1 MPIFV
6 SLLDSEMLKLG
17 NDLFFPS
24 TMREQPYE
32 LLVQRIKLHLAP
44 RKKVIPQRCRFLK
57 RIQLEN
63 ESVSE
68 YLRELRHLAIYCTF
82 GEMLEVMLRDRFVA
96 GIKSESLQKKL
107 LQEDDDVTLD
117 RVFSIAVS
125 FELAEQNAKELQ
137 DGLVAKMDI
146 VPGGNRKN
154 EARRGWQHGP
164 GMQRRETICFR
175 CGEKNSHLA
184 PACPH
189 ETKSCFKCRR
199 IGHLSRV
206 CKTGKSV
213 PDFGYAQDEL
223 IYSVQGDTDAKI
235 NLHVDEYQ
243 LCFVVDTGSPV
254 TLIPKTIY
262 EKYWKDG
269 KLSPSYLR
277 LRSFCGNPIK
287 IVGERRVFVKEA
299 NQDLRL
305 IVVDEDISIFLL
317 GREWLKGLNLDFSR
331 LLNIRQAR
339 SLPFSLKK
347 KVENE
352 IDGMVNEGILQ
363 PIEYANWAAPIV
375 PVLKKDGSL
384 RICGDFRCTANKAIE
399 LDKYPLPSID
409 EIFSKLSGNTVFS
422 SLDLSRA
429 YLQVRLSEE
438 AKRVVN
444 INTTKGLFAFKRLP
458 YGVAVAP
465 NKFQREMDNLF
476 ADMSGVACYIDDI
489 LVAGKDHRDHEQK
502 LELVFKRLQEK
513 GLRLNKDKCKFAVN
527 AVEYLGFKIDKKKG
541 LHPISSK
548 IEAVVEAPEPTNV
561 SQLRSFIGLLMYYS
575 RFIRNIADI
584 LAPFYHL
591 LKNNSK
597 WNWTGEHRI
606 LFAKCKALLTNESV
620 LAHYDATR
628 ELVLACDA
636 SSYGLGVVL
645 SHRNDRKEETPI
657 AFASR
662 TLTEA
667 ERRYSQLE
675 KEALSIIFGC
685 EKFRQYLLGREFV
698 LITDNRPLMHIFSPQ
713 KPIPI
718 CAASRIKRW
727 SLKLSAFKYT
737 VEFRKTYDN
746 GNADALSRLPLVSK
760 TTESLDEDQVLLLRK
775 RSEVPFS
782 FQDVAF
788 ETRRDKLLSI
798 VLRNVRENNWQIPK
812 VSQENPLY
820 SYYRIKD
827 ELSCEFGC
835 LQWRERV
842 VIPQKLRS
850 LILNDLHE
858 MHLGMVKMKMIAR
871 RYFWWPGIDKNIEE
885 LARDCRIC
893 QESASM
899 PPSTISEWTWPEK
912 PWHRLHLDLAGSF
925 MGRMFMVLVDAYTK
939 WLEIVIIKDI
949 TSRTI
954 IGHLREIFARFG
966 LPELLVTDNGRQ
978 FVSSEFE
985 EFTKINSIRHTKTS
999 PYNPSTNGLA
1009 ERYRFLFAH
1018 RAFPQ
1023 TVLKESPAELLMK
1036 RNLRSRFSNLIPKM
1050 AKVGEVYHD
1059 AMRKQ
1064 KHFAVGSDVYFRN
1077 FANGPKWKRGRIM
1090 ELLSSRHYLIED
1102 EGRYVKRHIN
1112 QLRTVIKKEVP
1123 EVRDL
1128 VLPGTSRDFILPGT
1142 SRDHPGLGGQE
1153 KTREEAPEVDEELKG
1168 AESSAQEDTPEPEPG
1183 PAAAAVPV
1191 PVPRLEQFL
1200 ILEEASEEKKKAYL
1214 LTLIGGKA
1222 YDTLKN
1228 VCSPKL
1234 PKEYKYEELIENLV
1248 EYFSPRRSI
1257 IVERFMFFGRI
1268 QKETESVSE
1277 YLVEIKRLASTCG
1290 FGEFLKESLRDKL
1303 VCGLRD
1309 AKIQRRILSE
1319 GDVPLA
1325 RVVEI
1330 ALSMEAAEKNTR
1342 IFHVNEPADS
1352 VDKIRAEVRNRYD
1365 RVQKRK
1371 CIHCGR
1377 LHKDLCRFREATCFR
1392 CGKRGH
1398 LATIC
1403 RSRGEHTSEKQVS
1416 RFLNQRKINQIEDQE
1431 EEEEESVQRMVFMRT
1446 YDYRVKYAT
1455 NDPPYV
1461 IKVRVEDT
1469 LMTFEIDTGS
1479 CLTSIS
1485 EKDFKRYLPDVQVKE
1500 AGIIVKTYDGI
1511 VVPILGEIDVKVDF
1525 RRTIAKLRAIV
1536 VRGERKAL
1544 LGREWINVLKIGNY
1558 FVNQMPLEDTL
1569 AELLSEHQVVFG
1581 ETTDPI
1587 KGFTFAV
1594 NIQDVNPIFHK
1605 ARPVPFA
1612 IRTAVNEVL
1621 ERMVEKDYLYQ
1632 VPSSKWATS
1641 VVVVPKKNKEF
1652 RICCDFKVTLNRFL
1666 DTAAY
1671 PLPTQQDLFSVLAR
1685 GKYFSKLD
1693 LSNAYLQ
1700 LEKHNIKLKREKCEY
1715 LRREIQYLGHLIKE
1729 DGIRPLEDK
1738 IQGLQKAKSPT
1749 NVSELR
1755 SFLGLVN
1762 YYGKFI
1768 PNLPELLE
1776 PLHKLLKKNSYWKWT
1791 GECEEAIS
1799 ECKKRIT
1806 SDRVL
1811 VPYDATLPLSL
1822 ATDASQIGVGAVLSH
1837 VIEGQ
1842 EKPIMFASRTLS
1854 GAERNYSQIERE
1866 ALAIIYGVTKF
1877 HQFIY
1882 GRQFTLITDHKPLVS
1897 ILGPRAGIPT
1907 LSTSRLQRWGL
1918 TLAAYTY
1925 EIKFRRTQDHG
1936 NADLLSRLPVES
1948 DEKPVLNQTF
1958 ILSYVE
1964 DLPVTA
1970 AEIGVETK
1978 KDEVLSVVKRYTQQ
1992 GWPERVGEYLRPYF
2006 QRKLELTMDGECLL
2020 CVWGM
2025 RVIIPSSL
2033 RKNMLSCLHETHSGM
2048 GKMKAVARSHFWW
2061 PNLDNQIE
2069 CMVNGCKN
2077 CQQTQTG
2084 PSKVNWRPWVWATKP
2099 WQRIH
2104 MDFAFKDGVNLLI
2117 VVDSHSKWVEAIPMR
2132 EITARKTIEQLRR
2145 LFSAYGLP
2153 EEVVSDNGPQFTG
2166 SNDLAERAVQLIK
2179 MALEKNKRK
2188 FEDTIQDTL
2197 SRILLTYRCTPHET
2211 TGKTPSEL
2219 FMGRSLRTRLTLI
2232 HQSLDNR
2239 VRERQARQM
2248 RYDRGRGQE
2257 EFEVDDKVWCKN
2269 FRGVGWI
2276 PGRIVGRKGS
2286 RVYTVLINGQV
2297 KTYHRDQI
2305 WRRWTSGEDGDE
2317 AREKKE
2323 EEDDPI
2329 WMAPE
2334 SMNSR
2339 RDRES
2344 FSSETAGLPQDPV
2357 SGDQGVEIESSPRES
2372 ACSSDREARTEER
2385 PLPRRNPP
2393 RDWRPPLAAV
2403 LAQTRSSE
2411 RTEAELPPFD
2421 GSYSARQ
2428 FFQSYDRKMDDAH
2441 VDAPDKLLRLPN
2453 YLTRQ
2458 PLELFRKLR
2467 LATQSY
2473 FRVRQTLTDLY
2484 PESSE
2489 ASFAKYFA
2497 MKLAGQADLETYYRE
2512 KTAMGLQLGLPQ
2524 EVILETL
2531 TEGLPLSDQRLV
2543 RVVPPES
2550 LGEWFRLAQRIHG
2563 PNVPT
2568 ARHREEQPPTM
2579 SGPYPSTP
2587 RRTGAWTA
2595 PTPPSNCKFCGARH
2609 WHSECR
2615 YRPAPTQHANARAV
2629 QTAPTQHANARA
2641 VQTAPIQQHARC
2653 PTPPPHAEDVQAAQ
2667 AFRK

>member
-1 MPIFV
+1 MMTETGELAECLILNHQLFQPDHRGVKMPLKPESIYYPYIQQGPFIILHNISRLSFPEQAQLAIAAHSPFHLVNPYITGYQKPRCYSSLMRYSTVEEDRNLSEREANRMSGSSVIVPFGFFRPGEESFEIFVQRFEAAFEANALEEKRRMPIFV

-32 LLVQRIKLHLAP
+32 LLIQRIKLHLAP

-57 RIQLEN
+57 RIQLES

-68 YLRELRHLAIYCTF
+68 YLRELRHLAMDCTF

-146 VPGGNRKN
+146 VPGGNRKI

-175 CGEKNSHLA
+175 CGEKNSHLV

-189 ETKSCFKCRR
+189 KTKSCFKCKR
-199 IGHLSRV
+199 IGHLSWCAKRKKVENEIDGMVNEGILQPIEYANWAAPIVPVLKKDGSLRICGDFRCTANKAIELDKYPLPSIDEIFSKLSGNTVFSSLDLSRAYLQVRLSEEAKRV
-206 CKTGKSV
+206 VNINTTKGLFAFKRLPYGVAVAPNKFQREMDNLFADMSGVACYIDDILVAGKDHRDHEQKLELVFKRLQEKGLRLNKDKCKYAVNAVEYLGFKIDKKGLHPISSKIEAVVEAPEPTNIYKKYCRYFGALLSPLKKNSKWNWTGEHRILFAKCKALLTNESVLAHYDATRELVLACDASIYGLGVVLSHRNDRKEETPIAFASRTLTEAERRYSQLEKEALSIIFGCEKFRQYLLGREFVLITDNRPLMHIFSPQKSIPICAASRIKRWSLKLSAFKYTVEFRKTDDNGNADALSRLPLVSKTTESLDEDQVLLLRKMSEV
-213 PDFGYAQDEL
+213 PFSFQDVAVETRRDKLLSIVLRNVRENNWIKDELSCEFGCLQWRERVVIPQKLRSSILNDLHEMHLGMVKMKMIARRYFWWPGIDKNIEELARDCRICQESASMPPSTISEWTWPEKPWHRLHLDLAGPFMGRMFMVLVDAYTKWLEIVIIKDITSRTIIGHLREIFGRSLPDLDYLNFCTNGLAERYVREFKNSLRKNQGKDSVEINLQRFLFAHRAFPQTVLKESPAELLMKRNLRSRFSNLIPKMAKVGEVYHDAMRKQKHFAVGSEVYFRNFANGPKWKRGRIMELLSSRHYLIEDEGRYVKRHINQLRPVIKKEVPEVRDLALPGTSRDFILPGTSRDHPGLGGQEKTREEAPEVDEELKGAESSAQEDTPEPEPGPAAAAVPVRSPRPQRSRRPPEPEPGPAAVPVPVEEDRNLSEREANRMSGSSVIVPFGFFRPGEESFEIFVQRFEAAFEANALEEKRRMPIFVSLLDSELLKLGNDLFFPSTMREQPYELLIQRIKLHLAPRKKVIPQRCRFLKRIQLESESVSEYLRELRHLAMDCTFGEMLEVMLRDRFVAGIKSESLQKKLLQEDDDVTLDRVFSIAVSFELAEQNAKELQDGLVAKMDIVPGGNRKIEARRGWQHGPGMQRRETICFRCGEKNSHLDKL

-235 NLHVDEYQ
+235 DLHVDEYQ

-287 IVGERRVFVKEA
+287 IIGERRVFVKEA

-305 IVVDEDISIFLL
+305 IVVDEDISIVLL

-331 LLNIRQAR
+331 LLNIRQ
-339 SLPFSLKK
+339 K

-527 AVEYLGFKIDKKKG
+527 AVEYLGFKIDKKG

-548 IEAVVEAPEPTNV
+548 IEAVVEAPEPTNIYKKYC
-561 SQLRSFIGLLMYYS
+561 RYFGALLS
-575 RFIRNIADI
+575 
-584 LAPFYHL
+584 P
-591 LKNNSK
+591 LKKNSK

-636 SSYGLGVVL
+636 SIYGLGVVL

-713 KPIPI
+713 KSIPI

-737 VEFRKTYDN
+737 VEFRKTDDN

-775 RSEVPFS
+775 MSEVPFS
-782 FQDVAF
+782 FQDVAV

-812 VSQENPLY
+812 VSQENPLC

-850 LILNDLHE
+850 SILNDLHE

-912 PWHRLHLDLAGSF
+912 PWHRLHLDLAGPF

-954 IGHLREIFARFG
+954 IGHLREIFGRS
-966 LPELLVTDNGRQ
+966 LPDLDYLN
-978 FVSSEFE
+978 FC
-985 EFTKINSIRHTKTS
+985 
-999 PYNPSTNGLA
+999 TNGLA
-1009 ERYRFLFAH
+1009 ERYVREFKNSLRKNQGKDSVEINLQRFLFAH

-1064 KHFAVGSDVYFRN
+1064 KHFAVGSEVYFRN

-1112 QLRTVIKKEVP
+1112 QLRPVIKKEVP

-1128 VLPGTSRDFILPGT
+1128 ALPGTSRDFILPGT

-1191 PVPRLEQFL
+1191 RSPRPQRSRRPPEPEPGPAAVPVPVR
-1200 ILEEASEEKKKAYL
+1200 
-1214 LTLIGGKA
+1214 
-1222 YDTLKN
+1222 
-1228 VCSPKL
+1228 
-1234 PKEYKYEELIENLV
+1234 
-1248 EYFSPRRSI
+1248 SPRPQRS
-1257 IVERFMFFGRI
+1257 
-1268 QKETESVSE
+1268 
-1277 YLVEIKRLASTCG
+1277 
-1290 FGEFLKESLRDKL
+1290 
-1303 VCGLRD
+1303 
-1309 AKIQRRILSE
+1309 RRPP
-1319 GDVPLA
+1319 D
-1325 RVVEI
+1325 
-1330 ALSMEAAEKNTR
+1330 
-1342 IFHVNEPADS
+1342 
-1352 VDKIRAEVRNRYD
+1352 
-1365 RVQKRK
+1365 
-1371 CIHCGR
+1371 R
-1377 LHKDLCRFREATCFR
+1377 LH
-1392 CGKRGH
+1392 
-1398 LATIC
+1398 
-1403 RSRGEHTSEKQVS
+1403 
-1416 RFLNQRKINQIEDQE
+1416 
-1431 EEEEESVQRMVFMRT
+1431 
-1446 YDYRVKYAT
+1446 
-1455 NDPPYV
+1455 
-1461 IKVRVEDT
+1461 
-1469 LMTFEIDTGS
+1469 
-1479 CLTSIS
+1479 
-1485 EKDFKRYLPDVQVKE
+1485 
-1500 AGIIVKTYDGI
+1500 
-1511 VVPILGEIDVKVDF
+1511 
-1525 RRTIAKLRAIV
+1525 
-1536 VRGERKAL
+1536 
-1544 LGREWINVLKIGNY
+1544 
-1558 FVNQMPLEDTL
+1558 
-1569 AELLSEHQVVFG
+1569 
-1581 ETTDPI
+1581 
-1587 KGFTFAV
+1587 
-1594 NIQDVNPIFHK
+1594 
-1605 ARPVPFA
+1605 
-1612 IRTAVNEVL
+1612 
-1621 ERMVEKDYLYQ
+1621 
-1632 VPSSKWATS
+1632 
-1641 VVVVPKKNKEF
+1641 
-1652 RICCDFKVTLNRFL
+1652 
-1666 DTAAY
+1666 
-1671 PLPTQQDLFSVLAR
+1671 
-1685 GKYFSKLD
+1685 
-1693 LSNAYLQ
+1693 
-1700 LEKHNIKLKREKCEY
+1700 
-1715 LRREIQYLGHLIKE
+1715 
-1729 DGIRPLEDK
+1729 
-1738 IQGLQKAKSPT
+1738 
-1749 NVSELR
+1749 
-1755 SFLGLVN
+1755 
-1762 YYGKFI
+1762 YY
-1768 PNLPELLE
+1768 
-1776 PLHKLLKKNSYWKWT
+1776 
-1791 GECEEAIS
+1791 
-1799 ECKKRIT
+1799 
-1806 SDRVL
+1806 
-1811 VPYDATLPLSL
+1811 
-1822 ATDASQIGVGAVLSH
+1822 
-1837 VIEGQ
+1837 
-1842 EKPIMFASRTLS
+1842 
-1854 GAERNYSQIERE
+1854 
-1866 ALAIIYGVTKF
+1866 
-1877 HQFIY
+1877 
-1882 GRQFTLITDHKPLVS
+1882 
-1897 ILGPRAGIPT
+1897 
-1907 LSTSRLQRWGL
+1907 
-1918 TLAAYTY
+1918 
-1925 EIKFRRTQDHG
+1925 
-1936 NADLLSRLPVES
+1936 
-1948 DEKPVLNQTF
+1948 
-1958 ILSYVE
+1958 
-1964 DLPVTA
+1964 
-1970 AEIGVETK
+1970 
-1978 KDEVLSVVKRYTQQ
+1978 
-1992 GWPERVGEYLRPYF
+1992 
-2006 QRKLELTMDGECLL
+2006 
-2020 CVWGM
+2020 
-2025 RVIIPSSL
+2025 
-2033 RKNMLSCLHETHSGM
+2033 
-2048 GKMKAVARSHFWW
+2048 
-2061 PNLDNQIE
+2061 
-2069 CMVNGCKN
+2069 
-2077 CQQTQTG
+2077 
-2084 PSKVNWRPWVWATKP
+2084 
-2099 WQRIH
+2099 
-2104 MDFAFKDGVNLLI
+2104 
-2117 VVDSHSKWVEAIPMR
+2117 
-2132 EITARKTIEQLRR
+2132 
-2145 LFSAYGLP
+2145 
-2153 EEVVSDNGPQFTG
+2153 
-2166 SNDLAERAVQLIK
+2166 
-2179 MALEKNKRK
+2179 
-2188 FEDTIQDTL
+2188 
-2197 SRILLTYRCTPHET
+2197 
-2211 TGKTPSEL
+2211 
-2219 FMGRSLRTRLTLI
+2219 
-2232 HQSLDNR
+2232 
-2239 VRERQARQM
+2239 
-2248 RYDRGRGQE
+2248 
-2257 EFEVDDKVWCKN
+2257 
-2269 FRGVGWI
+2269 
-2276 PGRIVGRKGS
+2276 
-2286 RVYTVLINGQV
+2286 
-2297 KTYHRDQI
+2297 
-2305 WRRWTSGEDGDE
+2305 
-2317 AREKKE
+2317 
-2323 EEDDPI
+2323 
-2329 WMAPE
+2329 
-2334 SMNSR
+2334 
-2339 RDRES
+2339 
-2344 FSSETAGLPQDPV
+2344 
-2357 SGDQGVEIESSPRES
+2357 
-2372 ACSSDREARTEER
+2372 
-2385 PLPRRNPP
+2385 
-2393 RDWRPPLAAV
+2393 
-2403 LAQTRSSE
+2403 
-2411 RTEAELPPFD
+2411 
-2421 GSYSARQ
+2421 
-2428 FFQSYDRKMDDAH
+2428 
-2441 VDAPDKLLRLPN
+2441 
-2453 YLTRQ
+2453 
-2458 PLELFRKLR
+2458 
-2467 LATQSY
+2467 
-2473 FRVRQTLTDLY
+2473 
-2484 PESSE
+2484 
-2489 ASFAKYFA
+2489 
-2497 MKLAGQADLETYYRE
+2497 
-2512 KTAMGLQLGLPQ
+2512 
-2524 EVILETL
+2524 
-2531 TEGLPLSDQRLV
+2531 
-2543 RVVPPES
+2543 
-2550 LGEWFRLAQRIHG
+2550 
-2563 PNVPT
+2563 
-2568 ARHREEQPPTM
+2568 
-2579 SGPYPSTP
+2579 
-2587 RRTGAWTA
+2587 
-2595 PTPPSNCKFCGARH
+2595 
-2609 WHSECR
+2609 
-2615 YRPAPTQHANARAV
+2615 
-2629 QTAPTQHANARA
+2629 
-2641 VQTAPIQQHARC
+2641 
-2653 PTPPPHAEDVQAAQ
+2653 
-2667 AFRK
+2667 